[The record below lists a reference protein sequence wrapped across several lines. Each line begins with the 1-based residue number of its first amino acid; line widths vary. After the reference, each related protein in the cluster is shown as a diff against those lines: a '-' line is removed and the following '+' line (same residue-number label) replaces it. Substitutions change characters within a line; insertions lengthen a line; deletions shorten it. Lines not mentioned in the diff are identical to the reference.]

1 MNFAEYVLGTG
12 GRAGIAIVDAGGSHS
27 YAQLRAAVAENA
39 TRLTA
44 LGLPPRTPV
53 GIAGANSFG
62 WVGAYLA
69 VLASGM
75 VAVPMANGLSPEEIG
90 ARLDW
95 IDAGALFVA
104 ARSAA
109 RLRPHCPQLL
119 QYAENCT
126 DPDATVHFADVA
138 DDDDAVYAF
147 TSGTT
152 SRARAVRHTHDNLR
166 ANTDSILGYLPLTGN
181 ERMLAALPFGYV
193 FGASVLHTHL
203 KVGATLVIQN
213 DVVFPQAVVARMA
226 SEGCTGFAGVPS
238 IFHTL
243 LRNSTFSSRPLPDLR
258 VIQQAGGKLAPA
270 LISELRQAQPQ
281 AEVFVMYGQT
291 EATARLSYL
300 PPADLDRKP
309 GSIGKGI
316 PGVELSVV
324 TGEGRP
330 VASGEV
336 GEIWARGRS
345 ISPGYLG
352 DLAASRRKMPDGV
365 LHTGDLAWVDDD
377 GYIYVVDRQEDFIKT
392 WGFRVASQ
400 EVEAAA
406 MQLPGLIAAAAV
418 GVPDDAAGERVE
430 LVAVRNDQAEV
441 TEKEVLRH
449 CRSQLAKHMVPVAV
463 HFVRA
468 LPLNANGKVVKT
480 AVRELC
486 LGLSDDLQ
494 GEGHE
499 Q

>member
-1 MNFAEYVLGTG
+1 
-12 GRAGIAIVDAGGSHS
+12 
-27 YAQLRAAVAENA
+27 
-39 TRLTA
+39 
-44 LGLPPRTPV
+44 
-53 GIAGANSFG
+53 
-62 WVGAYLA
+62 
-69 VLASGM
+69 
-75 VAVPMANGLSPEEIG
+75 
-90 ARLDW
+90 
-95 IDAGALFVA
+95 
-104 ARSAA
+104 
-109 RLRPHCPQLL
+109 
-119 QYAENCT
+119 
-126 DPDATVHFADVA
+126 
-138 DDDDAVYAF
+138 
-147 TSGTT
+147 
-152 SRARAVRHTHDNLR
+152 
-166 ANTDSILGYLPLTGN
+166 
-181 ERMLAALPFGYV
+181 
-193 FGASVLHTHL
+193 
-203 KVGATLVIQN
+203 
-213 DVVFPQAVVARMA
+213 
-226 SEGCTGFAGVPS
+226 
-238 IFHTL
+238 
-243 LRNSTFSSRPLPDLR
+243 
-258 VIQQAGGKLAPA
+258 
-270 LISELRQAQPQ
+270 
-281 AEVFVMYGQT
+281 
-291 EATARLSYL
+291 
-300 PPADLDRKP
+300 
-309 GSIGKGI
+309 
-316 PGVELSVV
+316 VELSVV